1 MNTLPIKSG
10 RIPRFELGDRR
21 SRLGGPKRSGN
32 YDNGGQEEEDQESLQ
47 GDEELVSRNE
57 SGAGTL
63 ETIYFRGFR
72 SRPLLKHDREVDL
85 AKSLYDGTSQIRRLL
100 KKTIRLAASL
110 KSQLKVDDTLDKLNQ
125 ALNLSGYSAPAIE
138 ETYSAIAC
146 LQEAAWEMGKTGQSI
161 IREFAAIKTQIECA
175 REQIEEAKDELVQ
188 SNLRLVVDVAKRY
201 VGRGLSFL
209 DLVQEGN
216 IGLMK
221 AAERF
226 EYQRGFKFSTYATWW
241 IRQGITRALADQS
254 RTIRVPVH
262 MNEVSN
268 KIARVSKRLTQQY
281 ASPAKFEDIGTE
293 LDMSPDKVHETVQAF
308 QDPLSLETPIGDGE
322 TVLTDFIPDS
332 RTVSP
337 ENPITRQETNKLMEE
352 ILGKLTQREQ
362 MVIRLRFGIGQ
373 EGSWTLEEVGQT
385 MSVTR
390 ERVRQIEA
398 QALAKLKEPTL
409 KELLLAIK

>member
-1 MNTLPIKSG
+1 MEGTATKDQIESPIATTLPG
-10 RIPRFELGDRR
+10 R
-21 SRLGGPKRSGN
+21 
-32 YDNGGQEEEDQESLQ
+32 
-47 GDEELVSRNE
+47 
-57 SGAGTL
+57 AL
-63 ETIYFRGFR
+63 ETVYFRSFGT
-72 SRPLLKHDREVDL
+72 RPLLDRDSEVELGKAIYHATRTIRAILKHALRL
-85 AKSLYDGTSQIRRLL
+85 ASGL
-100 KKTIRLAASL
+100 KKSSTQQELMA
-110 KSQLKVDDTLDKLNQ
+110 TLRETYQ
-125 ALNLSGYSAPAIE
+125 LSGMSAPAIKKAK
-138 ETYSAIAC
+138 TALVTLTPAH
-146 LQEAAWEMGKTGQSI
+146 GKTQRIVQDLCQRLDSATI
-161 IREFAAIKTQIECA
+161 HLER
-175 REQIEEAKDELVQ
+175 AKGELVQ
-188 SNLRLVVDVAKRY
+188 RNLRLVVDIAKRY
-201 VGRGLSFL
+201 NGHGLAFL

-226 EYQRGFKFSTYATWW
+226 QHRKGFKFSTYATWW

-262 MNEVSN
+262 MSEVSN

-281 ASPAKFEDIGTE
+281 ASPARFEDIGDA

-322 TVLTDFIPDS
+322 TLLTDFIPDS

-337 ENPITRQETNKLMEE
+337 EGPITRRETHKLMEQ
-352 ILGKLTQREQ
+352 ILGKLTPREQ

-373 EGSWTLEEVGQT
+373 DEPWTLEEVGQM

-398 QALAKLKEPTL
+398 QALSKLKEPNL
-409 KELLLAIK
+409 KGLLSAIK